1 MTIVV
6 TRHTTHYIPAA
17 VLGAVH
23 QDQVRRQERET
34 QQDVHISA
42 SQIFYLSQIF
52 FSHGIDLR
60 ISRGFLNP
68 NKFAL
73 L

>member
-1 MTIVV
+1 MGHMTCNDDSDDK
-6 TRHTTHYIPAA
+6 THYTPAA

-42 SQIFYLSQIF
+42 NQIFYFLQIF
-52 FSHGIDLR
+52 LSHG
-60 ISRGFLNP
+60 SFE
-68 NKFAL
+68 F
-73 L
+73 